1 MAFDKAHLTPL
12 GYGDGQTYW
21 YYKTADTPLVV
32 DSAGYF
38 TGEAVG
44 MLKVGDVILLVQV
57 DDPAAPGAVTAA
69 GHHVVNQNDGT
80 TVDVTNATALTVAD
94 LD

>member
-21 YYKTADTPLVV
+21 YYKTADAPTVV
-32 DSAGYF
+32 DTAGYF

-44 MLKVGDVILLVQV
+44 MLKVGDVILMVQV
-57 DDPAAPGAVTAA
+57 DDPAAPGSVTSA

-80 TVDVTNATALTVAD
+80 TVDVTDATALSVAD

>member
-21 YYKTADTPLVV
+21 YYKTADAPTVV
-32 DSAGYF
+32 DTAGYF
-38 TGEAVG
+38 IGEAVG
-44 MLKVGDVILLVQV
+44 MLKVGDVILTVQV
-57 DDPAAPGAVTAA
+57 DDPAAPGAVTSA

-80 TVDVTNATALTVAD
+80 TVDVTDATALSVAD

>member
-21 YYKTADTPLVV
+21 YYKTADAPTVV

-44 MLKVGDVILLVQV
+44 MLKVGDVILVVQV
-57 DDPAAPGAVTAA
+57 DDAAKPASVTAA

-80 TVDVTNATALTVAD
+80 TVDVTDAAALSVAD
-94 LD
+94 AD